1 MELGLE
7 GRIAVVAG
15 ASRGIGAAISKA
27 LIREGAHVALLART
41 AEPLNALAKELSGN
55 SGRALPVPV
64 DVTDQASLDGALE
77 LIQRELGTPTVLVLS
92 AAALYTPT
100 RLHLV
105 SPEEVRRFLDTD
117 LTSAIHLCQR
127 LLPGMTEARHGRIVA
142 LGSVAARTG
151 VAGGTLYA
159 AAKAGLEGLIRGI
172 ALDYSR
178 RFVTANVV
186 SVAFADTERLQGRV
200 AGDPEARA
208 RLERATA
215 TRRIPSPADIA
226 DVVTFLCSDRA
237 SAITGAVVDAT
248 AGGHLNNLW

>member
-1 MELGLE
+1 M
-7 GRIAVVAG
+7 
-15 ASRGIGAAISKA
+15 
-27 LIREGAHVALLART
+27 LART
-41 AEPLNALAKELSGN
+41 AEPLHALAESLGGAR
-55 SGRALPVPV
+55 GRALPVPV
-64 DVTDQASLDGALE
+64 DVTDDAEVGRALE
-77 LIQRELGTPTVLVLS
+77 VVQRELGTPTLLVLS

-105 SPEEVRRFLDTD
+105 TPEEVRQFLETD
-117 LTSAIHLCQR
+117 LTSAIRLCQR
-127 LLPGMTEARHGRIVA
+127 LLPGMTDARHGRIVA

-186 SVAFADTERLQGRV
+186 SIAFADTERLQGRV

-215 TRRIPSPADIA
+215 TRRIPSPDDIA